1 MENKDAINRVNCG
14 GHCCSKRVGS
24 IMLEA
29 EEMKE
34 DCLECGL
41 IDPESLPAN
50 RKPAQTLHFDILAN
64 LQLDFLIY

>member
-1 MENKDAINRVNCG
+1 MANKDAINRVNCG

-29 EEMKE
+29 MKE

-41 IDPESLPAN
+41 IDPESISASNYLVN
-50 RKPAQTLHFDILAN
+50 QNQHN
-64 LQLDFLIY
+64 LNISRIASNIN